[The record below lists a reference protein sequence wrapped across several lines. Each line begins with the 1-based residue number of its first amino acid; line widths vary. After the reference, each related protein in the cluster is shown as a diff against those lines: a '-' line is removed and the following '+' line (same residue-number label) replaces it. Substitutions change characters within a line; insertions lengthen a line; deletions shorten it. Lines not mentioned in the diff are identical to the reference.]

1 MLASGSAGGGPIVRP
16 FEERVVD
23 GRDEI
28 AEIIATQLS
37 AFRPCG
43 ATTLGPAEILER
55 ISALVDAFLEA
66 LRTRRVTPFVEHVRG
81 TVGDEP
87 CDECLMLAELQ
98 MVLDLLEELS
108 LRSIADPQGRNTAEE
123 TVVVRSL
130 IEAGRA
136 ALPRESR
143 YEPEDR

>member
-1 MLASGSAGGGPIVRP
+1 MRP

-28 AEIIATQLS
+28 VEIIATQLS

-66 LRTRRVTPFVEHVRG
+66 LRTRRVTPFVESVRG
-81 TVGDEP
+81 TVGDDP
-87 CDECLMLAELQ
+87 CGDRLLLAEAQ
-98 MVLDLLEELS
+98 MVLDLLEELA
-108 LRSIADPQGRNTAEE
+108 LRSIADPSGRSGPEATA
-123 TVVVRSL
+123 VVRSL
-130 IEAGRA
+130 IDAGRA
-136 ALPRESR
+136 ALPAE
-143 YEPEDR
+143 

>member
-1 MLASGSAGGGPIVRP
+1 VRP

-28 AEIIATQLS
+28 VEIIATQLS

-66 LRTRRVTPFVEHVRG
+66 LRTRRVTPFVEHVRA
-81 TVGDEP
+81 TVGDHP
-87 CDECLMLAELQ
+87 CGECLMLAEQQ
-98 MVLDLLEELS
+98 MVLDLLEELC
-108 LRSIADPQGRNTAEE
+108 LRSIADPDGRNTAEA
-123 TVVVRSL
+123 TAVVRAL
-130 IEAGRA
+130 IAAGRE
-136 ALPRESR
+136 ALPSE
-143 YEPEDR
+143 

>member
-1 MLASGSAGGGPIVRP
+1 VRP

-28 AEIIATQLS
+28 VEIIATQLS

-66 LRTRRVTPFVEHVRG
+66 LRSRRVTPFVEHVRG
-81 TVGDEP
+81 TVGDDP
-87 CDECLMLAELQ
+87 CGERLMLAELQ
-98 MVLDLLEELS
+98 MVLDLLEDLS
-108 LRSIADPQGRNTAEE
+108 LRSLAAPAGRDDAEA
-123 TVVVRSL
+123 VAVIRSL
-130 IEAGRA
+130 VDAGRGV
-136 ALPRESR
+136 LPRESR
-143 YEPEDR
+143 FEPEER

>member
-1 MLASGSAGGGPIVRP
+1 MRP

-28 AEIIATQLS
+28 VEIIATQLS

-81 TVGDEP
+81 TVGDDPGGERLLP
-87 CDECLMLAELQ
+87 AELQ

-108 LRSIADPQGRNTAEE
+108 LRSVADPRGRTTGKA

-130 IEAGRA
+130 IAAGRE
-136 ALPRESR
+136 ALPS
-143 YEPEDR
+143 D